1 MLLKWLIYNCRM
13 NSIPYMTFSIRP
25 GMLMK
30 FEGKKKP
37 LYTRKGIGVYKWQK
51 LSNQN

>member
-1 MLLKWLIYNCRM
+1 M

-30 FEGKKKP
+30 FEGEKKAIVHTQRYRHVQMAK
-37 LYTRKGIGVYKWQK
+37 TIQSK
-51 LSNQN
+51 LNE